1 MAAEIDVVKG
11 LKAIETLKVDL
22 MKAQCLFNEG
32 TLTGSEPDI
41 LRGLAEMV
49 GLSYLLTKR
58 LGYDYARL
66 DRTLLQT
73 LERWQHEEMADLEEQ
88 WGDIGMLLTYLV
100 PEE

>member
-22 MKAQCLFNEG
+22 MKAQCLFHEG
-32 TLTGSEPDI
+32 TLNGSEKEI
-41 LRGLAEMV
+41 LQGLAQMV

-66 DRTLLQT
+66 DRTLIQT
-73 LERWQHEEMADLEEQ
+73 LEQWQNTEKADLEEQ
-88 WGDIGMLLTYLV
+88 WGDIGMLLGYLV